1 MKRTYVLIAGGLLA
15 ILVVAVYWPALGGG
29 FIWDDDA
36 HVTKPELRSAEGLGR
51 IWFEPAATQQ
61 YYPLVHSGFWLQ
73 WWVWHDDPV
82 GYHVVNLLLHLL
94 SALLVWAVL
103 RRLDVPGA
111 GLAAAVF
118 ALHPVHVESVAWI
131 TELKNTLSAVFY
143 LAALLSYLR
152 FDPPAEEPGDEP
164 RRPAHW
170 ALAFALFVCAL
181 LSKTVTATLPA
192 AILLIL
198 WWKRG
203 RIAWRRDVVPL
214 APFFLVGAAFG
225 LMTAW
230 FERTYIGAT
239 GADFQFSAIERL
251 LIAGRVFWFYLGK
264 LLWPAN
270 LIFIYPR
277 WNVDA
282 AVAWQYAFPV
292 TAVAVVVAL
301 WVLRDRIGR
310 GPLTAV
316 LFFGGT
322 LFPVL
327 GFFNVYPF
335 KFSFVADH
343 FQYLASLGVITLG
356 AAGVATLL
364 RRAGLADRPA
374 GMVTCAALV
383 LGLAFLSWGQTRIY
397 RDAETLWVDT
407 TRRNPTGFMAFNNL
421 GYEYS
426 RQNRLEEAVAAY
438 AIAVENKPDFDQAWF
453 NLGRAN
459 AKLGRTDRAIEA
471 YQRAIDLRPDYAEA
485 HYNLGLEYAGTG
497 RTEDALSEFR
507 AAAAAAPDFTE
518 AHYNLGS
525 ALATL
530 GRFEEA
536 GVAYSRAIELRPDYA
551 EAWLNV
557 GVVANRA
564 GNPDRAFEAFTRA
577 IEIRP
582 DYLDAHHNLGS
593 LHAAAGRKDEAADTF
608 TNLAQMLG
616 QRGRYADAIEA
627 CRQAVTARPTDAR
640 AHYLMGAAHARLG
653 DASAA
658 GIAWTRASELDP
670 AGENGRMAREGLE
683 LLSGAGR
690 SEP

>member
-1 MKRTYVLIAGGLLA
+1 MKRTETLVAGGLLT
-15 ILVVAVYWPALGGG
+15 IVVLAVYWPVLGGG

-36 HVTKPELRSAEGLGR
+36 HVTKPELRSAEGLLR
-51 IWFEPAATQQ
+51 IWVEPAATQQ

-73 WWVWHDDPV
+73 WWAWHDDPV
-82 GYHVVNLLLHLL
+82 GYHVVGVLLHLL
-94 SALLVWAVL
+94 SVLLVWAVL

-118 ALHPVHVESVAWI
+118 AVHPVHVESVAWI

-143 LAALLSYLR
+143 LSAMWVYLR
-152 FDPPAEEPGDEP
+152 FDPPADRHAGEP
-164 RRPAHW
+164 RRFAPW

-192 AILLIL
+192 AILVIL

-203 RIAWRRDVVPL
+203 RLEGRREVVPL
-214 APFFLVGAAFG
+214 VPFFVVGAAFG

-239 GADFQFSAIERL
+239 GPDFQFSAIERL

-264 LLWPAN
+264 LLWPAD
-270 LIFIYPR
+270 LVFIYPR
-277 WNVDA
+277 WKIDA
-282 AVAWQYAFPV
+282 AVGWQYVFPV
-292 TAVAVVVAL
+292 SALALVIAL
-301 WVLRDRIGR
+301 WALRNRIGR
-310 GPLTAV
+310 GPLAAV

-356 AAGVATLL
+356 AAGIATLL
-364 RRAGLADRPA
+364 RRAGLWDRPA
-374 GMVTCAALV
+374 GTAICTALV
-383 LGLAFLSWGQTRIY
+383 LVLASLGWGQSRIY
-397 RDAETLWVDT
+397 RDAETLWLDT

-426 RQNRLEEAVAAY
+426 RQNRLDEAVAAY
-438 AIAVENKPDFDQAWF
+438 AAAVKNKPDFDQAWF
-453 NLGRAN
+453 NLGRAK
-459 AKLGRTDRAIEA
+459 AKLGDTERAIEA
-471 YQRAIDLRPDYAEA
+471 YLRAIELRPDYAEA
-485 HYNLGLEYAGTG
+485 HYNLGLEYAGIG
-497 RTEDALSEFR
+497 QTEKAVNEFR
-507 AAAAAAPDFTE
+507 SAVTASPSFTE

-530 GRFEEA
+530 GRFNDA
-536 GVAYSRAIELRPDYA
+536 AAAYSRAIELRPDYA
-551 EAWLNV
+551 EAWLNL
-557 GVVANRA
+557 GVTSNRS
-564 GNPDRAFEAFTRA
+564 GNPDKSLEAFARA

-582 DYLDAHHNLGS
+582 DYTDAHHNLGA
-593 LHAAAGRKDEAADTF
+593 LYAATGRNDEAADTF

-616 QRGRYADAIEA
+616 QRGRYAEAIGVCREA
-627 CRQAVTARPTDAR
+627 ITARPTDSR
-640 AHYLMGAAHARLG
+640 AYYLMGAAQARLG
-653 DASAA
+653 NADAASD
-658 GIAWTRASELDP
+658 AWTTASSLDP
-670 AGENGRMAREGLE
+670 DGENGRMAREGLE
-683 LLSGAGR
+683 LLSR
-690 SEP
+690 